1 MRFRAAMVA
10 LVCVAGFVRGD
21 EPKINGPE
29 KLAPYKIAKFS
40 AVNVGPTDGVLWR
53 VQPLTASVKKS
64 DVDFGLAGKRNG
76 RELEFVAP
84 PGAYEV
90 TLVIVKQP
98 AAAGGAL
105 TIDEVTLTVTIGV
118 PPAPKPPVPP
128 DPKPKPP
135 EPAPKPKPK
144 PEVDA
149 ELLGKYKAALDADT
163 KAMFPMGG
171 SKETAAKLADVYLL
185 AAEKLVST
193 VESDWPKTIGA
204 LFETVGGVSVS
215 QKIPRLPYLSNV
227 RGVSSDVLGSFD
239 STTVLD
245 ASLRAEF
252 AAKFKKA
259 GLALKEAAK

>member
-1 MRFRAAMVA
+1 MRFRAALVA

-29 KLAPYKIAKFS
+29 KVAPYKIARFA
-40 AVNVGPTDGVLWR
+40 AVNVGATDGVLWR
-53 VQPLTASVKKS
+53 VQPITASVKKS

-76 RELEFVAP
+76 RDLEFVAP
-84 PGAYEV
+84 PGSYEV

-98 AAAGGAL
+98 AAPGGAL
-105 TIDEVTLTVTIGV
+105 EINEVTLTVVIGV
-118 PPAPKPPVPP
+118 PPKPPEPP
-128 DPKPKPP
+128 GPKPKPP

-144 PEVDA
+144 PDVDTA
-149 ELLGKYKAALDADT
+149 TLEKYKAALEADT
-163 KAMFPMGG
+163 KAAFPMGG
-171 SKETAAKLADVYLL
+171 SKAEAAKLGDVYLL
-185 AAEKLVST
+185 AAEKLSST

-227 RGVSSDVLGSFD
+227 RGVSGEILGAYD

-245 ASLRAEF
+245 ANLRAEF